1 MRESERE
8 RERMRHG
15 PWVLLITL
23 YILSSAGIGLD
34 NVDAVNVHKMQ
45 WTIPNLLGYATF
57 PW

>member
-1 MRESERE
+1 
-8 RERMRHG
+8 MRHG

>member
-1 MRESERE
+1 MCERASERVW
-8 RERMRHG
+8 HA

-23 YILSSAGIGLD
+23 YIIAAGIGLD